1 MEPDFSVIYLLDSGW
16 PKGTVGKQLSSSII
30 REGKGKHK
38 HTQDD
43 IQNKVEI

>member
-16 PKGTVGKQLSSSII
+16 PMGTVGKQLYSSLIM
-30 REGKGKHK
+30 EGKGIHK
-38 HTQDD
+38 HTQVD

>member
-16 PKGTVGKQLSSSII
+16 PKGTAGKQLSSSII

-38 HTQDD
+38 HTQVD